1 MKLRAPALAL
11 TIAMIPAAAAAQP
24 FDSRALAQGGPRPKI
39 SVAIES
45 RSEGRPDGDPT
56 TARLLEEIKRGL
68 SAIPDVEIVSRDIA
82 RRTIWIV
89 TGTAPGATAAS
100 LMVTEHYDRET
111 LMVLGIEDDDM
122 AHRMMA
128 LQIVS
133 DHQIFTGR
141 DAPDVAAR
149 LVKALDL
156 GVFAR
161 LRSLPARP

>member
-1 MKLRAPALAL
+1 MKRCATVLAL
-11 TIAMIPAAAAAQP
+11 TLAMLPPVARAQ
-24 FDSRALAQGGPRPKI
+24 RGAQLLPKI
-39 SVAIES
+39 SVAVES
-45 RSEGRPDGDPT
+45 RSEGRPDGDAT
-56 TARLLEEIKRGL
+56 TARLSEEITRGL
-68 SAIPDVEIVSRDIA
+68 SAIPDVEIVPRDIA

-89 TGTAPGATAAS
+89 TGAAPGATAAS

-141 DAPDVAAR
+141 DAPDVASR
-149 LVKALDL
+149 IVKALDL

-161 LRSLPARP
+161 LRSLPQRP

>member
-1 MKLRAPALAL
+1 MMPS
-11 TIAMIPAAAAAQP
+11 AAAAQP
-24 FDSRALAQGGPRPKI
+24 AAQLRPKI
-39 SVAIES
+39 SIAIES

-56 TARLLEEIKRGL
+56 TGRLVEEIRRGL
-68 SAIPDVEIVSRDIA
+68 SAIPDVEIAAREIA

-89 TGTAPGATAAS
+89 TAAPPGATAAS
-100 LMVTEHYDRET
+100 MMVTEHYDRET

-133 DHQIFTGR
+133 DHQLFTGR

-149 LVKALDL
+149 IVKALDI

-161 LRSLPARP
+161 LRSLPPRP

>member
-1 MKLRAPALAL
+1 VRLRLTAAVLALAL
-11 TIAMIPAAAAAQP
+11 TPAVAG
-24 FDSRALAQGGPRPKI
+24 AQGTLRPKI
-39 SVAIES
+39 SIAIES
-45 RSEGRPDGDPT
+45 RTEGRPDADPT
-56 TARLLEEIKRGL
+56 AARVLEEIKRGL
-68 SAIPDVEIVSRDIA
+68 STMPDVEIVSRDLA
-82 RRTIWIV
+82 RRTIWII
-89 TGTAPGATAAS
+89 TGTAPGSAATS

-141 DAPDVAAR
+141 DVPDVAAR
-149 LVKALDL
+149 IVKALDM

-161 LRSLPARP
+161 LRSLPPRP

>member
-1 MKLRAPALAL
+1 MTLRLPAAVLALAL
-11 TIAMIPAAAAAQP
+11 TPAVAG
-24 FDSRALAQGGPRPKI
+24 AQGGPRPKI
-39 SVAIES
+39 SVAIEA
-45 RSEGRPDGDPT
+45 RSEGRPDADPT
-56 TARLLEEIKRGL
+56 AARMLEEITRGL
-68 SAIPDVEIVSRDIA
+68 SAMPDVEIVSRDIA
-82 RRTIWIV
+82 RRTIWII
-89 TGTAPGATAAS
+89 TGTAPGSAATS

-149 LVKALDL
+149 IVKALDV

-161 LRSLPARP
+161 LRSLPPRP

>member
-1 MKLRAPALAL
+1 MKRGPTVLAL
-11 TIAMIPAAAAAQP
+11 TLAMLPSAAGAQP
-24 FDSRALAQGGPRPKI
+24 GAQVRPRI

-45 RSEGRPDGDPT
+45 RSEGRPDGDAT
-56 TARLLEEIKRGL
+56 TARLLEEVRRGL
-68 SAIPDVEIVSRDIA
+68 STIPDVEIAQRDVA

-89 TGTAPGATAAS
+89 TGTTPGTTAAS

-141 DAPDVAAR
+141 DAADVAAR
-149 LVKALDL
+149 IVKALDT

-161 LRSLPARP
+161 LRGLPPRP

>member
-1 MKLRAPALAL
+1 VKLRAIFLAL
-11 TIAMIPAAAAAQP
+11 TLAVVPLTANAQI
-24 FDSRALAQGGPRPKI
+24 RPRI
-39 SVAIES
+39 SVAIEA
-45 RSEGRPDGDPT
+45 RSEGRPGGDAT
-56 TARLLEEIKRGL
+56 TGRLLEEIRRGL
-68 SAIPDVEIVSRDIA
+68 SAIPDVDVSPRDIA
-82 RRTIWIV
+82 RRTIWLV
-89 TGTAPGATAAS
+89 TGSAPGTTAAS

-141 DAPDVAAR
+141 DAAEVAAR
-149 LVKALDL
+149 IVKALDA

-161 LRSLPARP
+161 LRALPPRP